1 MVQCERWG
9 KNEETERRKRGKRIY
24 WRKSRKK
31 DGRQNENSCKCVAE
45 EPGILE
51 DDPSE
56 QLISPANVIAVI
68 RLCWMY
74 LERSGHIPVA
84 HRRKVRE
91 GDDRRRAREK
101 TRQRNL
107 NRQQGDSCFCS
118 DSQGILYWETSW
130 KILQPSSTGNNQMH
144 WCLRIRRPEN

>member
-1 MVQCERWG
+1 MKGGERM
-9 KNEETERRKRGKRIY
+9 
-24 WRKSRKK
+24 KSRTEWKEGK
-31 DGRQNENSCKCVAE
+31 EYIGQNENSCKCVAE

-68 RLCWMY
+68 ILCWMY
-74 LERSGHIPVA
+74 LERSGPIPVV
-84 HRRKVRE
+84 HRRKARE
-91 GDDRRRAREK
+91 GDDRRRVREK

-118 DSQGILYWETSW
+118 DSQRIFYCETSW
-130 KILQPSSTGNNQMH
+130 KILQPSSTNNSTENNQMH
-144 WCLRIRRPEN
+144 WCLRIRRPKN